1 MTLEDLRQMLAEC
14 AGEGDSVGIQ
24 GDISDTPF
32 TDLGYDSL
40 ALLETIARI
49 ERDFGVALPE
59 DLVATLDTPRSL
71 LTEVQKA
78 SVPVD

>member
-1 MTLEDLRQMLAEC
+1 MTLEDLRRMLADC
-14 AGEGDSVGIQ
+14 AGEGDTVGIQ
-24 GDISDTPF
+24 DDISDTPF

-71 LTEVQKA
+71 LAEVQKA